1 MKSYQKH
8 EVTRTSIALFILSV
22 VIAVVCILVAMLGII
37 CDNNA
42 KEFWSNVKTSGKEL
56 KDYVTR
62 FIDSIVT
69 SS

>member
-42 KEFWSNVKTSGKEL
+42 KEFWSNVKTS
-56 KDYVTR
+56 
-62 FIDSIVT
+62 
-69 SS
+69 